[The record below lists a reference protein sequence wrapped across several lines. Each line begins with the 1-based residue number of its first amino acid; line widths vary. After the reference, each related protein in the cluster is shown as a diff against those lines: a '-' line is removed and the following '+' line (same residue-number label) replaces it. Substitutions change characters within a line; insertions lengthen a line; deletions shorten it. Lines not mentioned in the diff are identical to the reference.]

1 MSRTL
6 TVSLAAVL
14 LIAVSSVSAQQSSPP
29 PPTPGPEHARLK
41 KLEGTWD
48 AVMTTPDG
56 KKSKGEMIYKMECGG
71 LWLTSDYKGEH
82 EGKPFHGKG
91 FDSYDPA
98 SKKIVGIWVDS
109 MITTP
114 LRVEGTYDEK
124 TKTSTCTGECN
135 GPDGKPM
142 KMKMVT
148 KTIDDNHETFEMYM
162 IGPDGKET
170 KGAVIEYTRRKR

>member
-1 MSRTL
+1 MSRTF
-6 TVSLAAVL
+6 TASLAAGL
-14 LIAVSSVSAQQSSPP
+14 LLAVGTVSAQQSSPP

-41 KLEGTWD
+41 KLEGAWD
-48 AVMTTPDG
+48 AIMTTPDG
-56 KKSKGEMIYKMECGG
+56 KKSKGEMLYKMECGG

-91 FDSYDPA
+91 FDTYDPA
-98 SKKIVGIWVDS
+98 TKKHVGVWIDS
-109 MITTP
+109 MITSP
-114 LRVEGTYDEK
+114 LRTEGTYDEK
-124 TKTSTCTGECN
+124 TKTSTCMGECT

-170 KGAVIEYTRRKR
+170 KGAVIEYTRRKK